1 MNLRSVGRGRA
12 DADVVFSRALE
23 QVRAVPGITEAA
35 VAATVPFGQSFGASL
50 AIAGPDSIVHGN
62 SMLNVVTPG
71 YFRTL
76 GARVL
81 TGRDFQASDGET
93 SPRVV
98 IISEIL
104 ARRYW
109 KDGNPIGRCIRLGA
123 DTTPCMEVVG
133 VVENVRRQSIFED
146 STGFVYLA
154 LAQARNEVGS
164 RQLVA
169 RVNGTSPSRSIE
181 TIRRAMQTAAA
192 QLPFADVHLVADE
205 PTVRQQLRPFR
216 LGATMFGIFGTIA
229 LILAAVGVYGVVAY
243 DVAQRT
249 QEIGVRVALGAQGG
263 NVARLVVGG
272 GVRVVS
278 AGVIAG
284 IAVALVTARFIAPL
298 LYQIPPRD
306 PVVLSLVSA
315 TLLVSAIVACVVP
328 AWRAMRVD
336 AVVALRSE

>member
-1 MNLRSVGRGRA
+1 
-12 DADVVFSRALE
+12 
-23 QVRAVPGITEAA
+23 
-35 VAATVPFGQSFGASL
+35 
-50 AIAGPDSIVHGN
+50 
-62 SMLNVVTPG
+62 
-71 YFRTL
+71 
-76 GARVL
+76 
-81 TGRDFQASDGET
+81 
-93 SPRVV
+93 
-98 IISEIL
+98 
-104 ARRYW
+104 
-109 KDGNPIGRCIRLGA
+109 
-123 DTTPCMEVVG
+123 
-133 VVENVRRQSIFED
+133 
-146 STGFVYLA
+146 VYLA

-169 RVNGTSPSRSIE
+169 RVNGTNPSRSIE